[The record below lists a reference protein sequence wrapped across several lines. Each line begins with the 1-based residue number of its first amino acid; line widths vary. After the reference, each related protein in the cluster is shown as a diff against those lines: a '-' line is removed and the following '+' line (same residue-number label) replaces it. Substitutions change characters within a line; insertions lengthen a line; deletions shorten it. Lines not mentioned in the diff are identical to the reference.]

1 MSLRRRPR
9 LHHRCLPRIG
19 ELALRILA
27 AERHQPSLS
36 PSCSLGQLL
45 ADMSACAVSG
55 TVACVLIPGSV
66 AS

>member
-1 MSLRRRPR
+1 M
-9 LHHRCLPRIG
+9 
-19 ELALRILA
+19 RILA
-27 AERHQPSLS
+27 AEQHQPTLS
-36 PSCSLGQLL
+36 PFPPLGQRL

>member
-1 MSLRRRPR
+1 MAWVFIAPR
-9 LHHRCLPRIG
+9 ARVYWLQMMASQR
-19 ELALRILA
+19 
-27 AERHQPSLS
+27 
-36 PSCSLGQLL
+36 L